1 MGKRK
6 GSKMNGKYFNVDK
19 HKRDEERKDKLMT
32 ALVYFVLLF
41 AFVGVM
47 FTFSLTINT
56 VWELIQ

>member
-6 GSKMNGKYFNVDK
+6 GSKMSNGYFDVDK

-32 ALVYFVLLF
+32 ALVYFVLGF

-47 FTFSLTINT
+47 FTFSFTINT